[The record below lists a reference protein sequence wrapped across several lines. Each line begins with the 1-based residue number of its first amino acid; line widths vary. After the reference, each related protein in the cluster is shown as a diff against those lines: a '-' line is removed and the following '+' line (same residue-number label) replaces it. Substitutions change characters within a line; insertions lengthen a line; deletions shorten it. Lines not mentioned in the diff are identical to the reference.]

1 MVSFKGKKINLMNY
15 LLRHF
20 DTVFEVVQGMYLS
33 LMNVRL
39 SDDFPCHFSTAFLE
53 IFTAAFVAGA
63 GPSLTILQSSN
74 ICLIL
79 KPGLFSMIKPRIENT
94 PSAGASDQFVVPS
107 KSQN

>member
-1 MVSFKGKKINLMNY
+1 MNY

-33 LMNVRL
+33 LINVRL

-74 ICLIL
+74 ILLVRKLESRHQFTSIQHY
-79 KPGLFSMIKPRIENT
+79 PGRRKRKNIRYL
-94 PSAGASDQFVVPS
+94 
-107 KSQN
+107 SQNLKYFFFLDLNSENY